1 MSLGERISRA
11 WATHDPQQ
19 VAGLYR
25 IDGVREEFTLPRA
38 VLRGRAQIAEQV
50 ARYMAAVPDCSLEIR
65 RELVAGDGTVTLE
78 WTWSG
83 RHTNDIE
90 GWLAR
95 RELVRLPGSAIY
107 DMDGDL
113 IGTEH
118 VYADMAIM
126 LAGARML
133 IDAEVQPEP

>member
-11 WATHDPQQ
+11 WASHDPLR
-19 VAGLYR
+19 VAALYCE
-25 IDGVREEFTLPRA
+25 DGVREEFTLPRA
-38 VLRGRAQIAEQV
+38 VLRGRAQVAEQV
-50 ARYMAAVPDCSLEIR
+50 GRYMTAVPDCRVEIR
-65 RELVAGDGTVTLE
+65 RELLARDGTVTLE
-78 WTWSG
+78 WTWTG
-83 RHTNDIE
+83 RHTQDIE

-95 RELVRLPGSAIY
+95 REHVRLPGVAVY
-107 DMDGDL
+107 DMDGGL
-113 IGTEH
+113 IRKEN